1 MAGATVV
8 MAEPEGHKDV
18 AYLEEVIEERQVTT
32 LHFVPSM
39 LHAYLENGRGECRSV
54 KRIFSSGEELDRR
67 SAEVYRKRF
76 PEAALYNLYG
86 PTEAAIDVT
95 AYECRQLPE
104 AFVPI
109 GTPIANTQ
117 IYILDQHQNPQPIGV
132 PGELYIAGEGL
143 ARGYL
148 NRPELTREKFVAEPV
163 CAGNA
168 DVQDRGPGAMA
179 GGWQYSIPGA
189 DGHAGED
196 TRLPHRVGGDRSA
209 AESTPG
215 DRRQRGDCAGEES
228 NKQLIAFYR
237 ARHTQADHIVELGNE
252 ELRGHLLRTLPEYM
266 VPGGFVSLAAIPLNA
281 NGKVDRQA
289 LARMEVKIGSTEEY
303 VAPRNQG
310 EKQLVEIWAEV
321 LKLAPEKI
329 GIHDNFFELGGHSL
343 LAVQLMA
350 KINNH
355 FGQLLPL
362 GVIFAA
368 PNISELAQLISN
380 REASSSGILVPIQ
393 THGNAPPIFG
403 VPGVGGNVLSLQPL
417 IRALGTDQ
425 PFYGLQA
432 VGLDGSTL
440 PFNRVEETARA
451 NIEALKTVQRVGP
464 YKLLGHSYGGV
475 VAYEMAR
482 MLLAEGEEISGLILL
497 DSVAPS
503 LMQLPAPKDD
513 ATELLEACA
522 AAASLYD
529 IKVEIDI
536 HRIKG
541 LSTEAALKYI
551 AGLLHES
558 GVEVNDAQL
567 SAFYRV
573 YRANLT
579 CYRNYKPAMLP
590 RNIEVSLYVATQG
603 NGAAPPHRGWNELLH
618 SPAQIYT
625 VDADHFSLLSKVQLP
640 NLADQSQSN
649 EASWRH
655 LRIESREPFLHA

>member
-1 MAGATVV
+1 
-8 MAEPEGHKDV
+8 
-18 AYLEEVIEERQVTT
+18 
-32 LHFVPSM
+32 
-39 LHAYLENGRGECRSV
+39 
-54 KRIFSSGEELDRR
+54 
-67 SAEVYRKRF
+67 
-76 PEAALYNLYG
+76 
-86 PTEAAIDVT
+86 
-95 AYECRQLPE
+95 
-104 AFVPI
+104 
-109 GTPIANTQ
+109 
-117 IYILDQHQNPQPIGV
+117 
-132 PGELYIAGEGL
+132 
-143 ARGYL
+143 
-148 NRPELTREKFVAEPV
+148 
-163 CAGNA
+163 
-168 DVQDRGPGAMA
+168 
-179 GGWQYSIPGA
+179 
-189 DGHAGED
+189 
-196 TRLPHRVGGDRSA
+196 
-209 AESTPG
+209 
-215 DRRQRGDCAGEES
+215 
-228 NKQLIAFYR
+228 
-237 ARHTQADHIVELGNE
+237 
-252 ELRGHLLRTLPEYM
+252 M
-266 VPGGFVSLAAIPLNA
+266 VPAGFVSVAAIPLNA

-289 LARMEVKIGSTEEY
+289 LGRMEVKIGSTEEY
-303 VAPRNQG
+303 EAPRNQE

-321 LKLAPEKI
+321 LKVAPEHI
-329 GIHDNFFELGGHSL
+329 GVYDNFFELGGHSL

-362 GVIFAA
+362 GVIFSA
-368 PNISELAQLISN
+368 PNISALAQMISN
-380 REASSSGILVPIQ
+380 REASSSDILVPIQ
-393 THGNAPPIFG
+393 TEGNAPPIFG

-503 LMQLPAPKDD
+503 LMQLPKDD

-522 AAASLYD
+522 TAASLYD
-529 IKVEIDI
+529 IKVEIDV
-536 HRIKG
+536 HRIQE

-558 GVEVNDAQL
+558 GVDINHAQL
-567 SAFYRV
+567 ATFYRV

-579 CYRNYKPAMLP
+579 CYGNYKPSMLP

-603 NGAAPPHRGWNELLH
+603 DETATPLHRGWNELLH

-625 VDADHFSLLSKVQLP
+625 VDADHFSLLSKVQLA
-640 NLADQSQSN
+640 NLV
-649 EASWRH
+649 EAFA
-655 LRIESREPFLHA
+655 E

>member
-1 MAGATVV
+1 
-8 MAEPEGHKDV
+8 
-18 AYLEEVIEERQVTT
+18 
-32 LHFVPSM
+32 
-39 LHAYLENGRGECRSV
+39 
-54 KRIFSSGEELDRR
+54 
-67 SAEVYRKRF
+67 
-76 PEAALYNLYG
+76 
-86 PTEAAIDVT
+86 
-95 AYECRQLPE
+95 
-104 AFVPI
+104 
-109 GTPIANTQ
+109 
-117 IYILDQHQNPQPIGV
+117 
-132 PGELYIAGEGL
+132 
-143 ARGYL
+143 
-148 NRPELTREKFVAEPV
+148 
-163 CAGNA
+163 
-168 DVQDRGPGAMA
+168 
-179 GGWQYSIPGA
+179 
-189 DGHAGED
+189 
-196 TRLPHRVGGDRSA
+196 
-209 AESTPG
+209 
-215 DRRQRGDCAGEES
+215 
-228 NKQLIAFYR
+228 
-237 ARHTQADHIVELGNE
+237 
-252 ELRGHLLRTLPEYM
+252 
-266 VPGGFVSLAAIPLNA
+266 
-281 NGKVDRQA
+281 
-289 LARMEVKIGSTEEY
+289 MEVKIGSAEEY
-303 VAPRNQG
+303 VAPRNQR

-321 LKLAPEKI
+321 LKVAPEKI
-329 GIHDNFFELGGHSL
+329 GVNDNFFELGGHSL

-368 PNISELAQLISN
+368 PNISALAQLISN
-380 REASSSGILVPIQ
+380 REASSSDILVPIQ
-393 THGNAPPIFG
+393 TQGNAPPIFG

-536 HRIKG
+536 HRIKE

-558 GVEVNDAQL
+558 GVDINDAQL
-567 SAFYRV
+567 AAFYRV

-579 CYRNYKPAMLP
+579 CYRNYKPSMLP

-603 NGAAPPHRGWNELLH
+603 NGAAPPFTAAGTNSFTARPKSTLSTLT
-618 SPAQIYT
+618 I
-625 VDADHFSLLSKVQLP
+625 SLYCPKCS
-640 NLADQSQSN
+640 
-649 EASWRH
+649 
-655 LRIESREPFLHA
+655 LRTW